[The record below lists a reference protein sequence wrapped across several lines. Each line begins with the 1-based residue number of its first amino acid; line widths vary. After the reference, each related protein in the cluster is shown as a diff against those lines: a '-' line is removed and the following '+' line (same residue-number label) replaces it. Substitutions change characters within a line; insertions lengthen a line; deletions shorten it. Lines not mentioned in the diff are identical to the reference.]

1 MIEALQ
7 HEMHFCELSA
17 KLLATISNTWQLS
30 AKLVFSKFLKSVWM
44 IHACCHH
51 HHHQHHHH
59 HHHHHH
65 QVPHQYCQEG
75 GLMGLHY
82 TSVNET
88 LGNITTTTTSKTV
101 EGLEGVRMMLMIMMM
116 MLMMTKTKTTTTMT
130 ITQPKPRCGSPPS
143 PS

>member
-1 MIEALQ
+1 
-7 HEMHFCELSA
+7 
-17 KLLATISNTWQLS
+17 
-30 AKLVFSKFLKSVWM
+30 
-44 IHACCHH
+44 
-51 HHHQHHHH
+51 
-59 HHHHHH
+59 
-65 QVPHQYCQEG
+65 
-75 GLMGLHY
+75 MGLHY